1 MNRVGLLLL
10 LVLALFAA
18 PARLLAQEN
27 DPSEVFLKA
36 YMTSQQGE
44 KLERE
49 NQLKA
54 ALAKLRFAGSML
66 EELRKQHSDWQPAIT
81 EYRSRKIGESILRV
95 EKKLATQA
103 DLAATAATTETAE
116 PTIAATQPIQSTATP
131 SVEIGA
137 SRPQPTP
144 NPKIA
149 DAAIQSATKELRA
162 KVDALEGELKK
173 SHEQYDRARTEK
185 QELAGKLRET
195 DSKLAEAQGAL
206 QKTRQAERE
215 VRDQLTK
222 ARD

>member
-54 ALAKLRFAGSML
+54 ALAKLRFAGSLL

-95 EKKLATQA
+95 EKKLATQT

-116 PTIAATQPIQSTATP
+116 PTIAVTQPIQSTATP

-162 KVDALEGELKK
+162 KVDALEVREIGHSAIL
-173 SHEQYDRARTEK
+173 HARRARRRCAVRGG
-185 QELAGKLRET
+185 AGSPLR
-195 DSKLAEAQGAL
+195 
-206 QKTRQAERE
+206 
-215 VRDQLTK
+215 
-222 ARD
+222 